1 MSYNEIKQTIKLE
14 DGREI
19 TITTGKLAKQA
30 NGSVEIIMG
39 KTIKHISAPADD
51 PMFTGGTIISAIM
64 RAGGSPEVKPKKTKK
79 EKGKEKKN
87 RKSA

>member
-1 MSYNEIKQTIKLE
+1 MTRGEVSGPSQNNK
-14 DGREI
+14 G
-19 TITTGKLAKQA
+19 
-30 NGSVEIIMG
+30 EIIMG